1 MFQQIDLL
9 KMAGAMASNAEA
21 RQNAIA
27 QNIAN
32 ANTPGYKAV
41 DVPSFAST
49 YQASDGFTPNATMP
63 GHFTGP
69 ADAAP
74 AQASVR
80 KTPGNESPNG
90 NTVSLE
96 TEMVDAANVRQQHD
110 MALAIYRSASN
121 ILRIALGVAK

>member
-1 MFQQIDLL
+1 MFQQIDVL
-9 KMAGAMASNAEA
+9 KMAGALASNAEA

-27 QNIAN
+27 RNIAN
-32 ANTPGYKAV
+32 ADTPGYKAV
-41 DVPSFAST
+41 DVASFAST
-49 YQASDGFTPNATMP
+49 YQASDGFIPKATLP

-69 ADAAP
+69 ADATP
-74 AQASVR
+74 TQASLR

-96 TEMVDAANVRQQHD
+96 SEMVNAANARQQHD

>member
-1 MFQQIDLL
+1 MFQQIDVL

-27 QNIAN
+27 RNIAN

-41 DVPSFAST
+41 DVASFAST
-49 YQASDGFTPNATMP
+49 YQASDGFTPNATLP
-63 GHFTGP
+63 GHFTSL
-69 ADAAP
+69 ADSPLTQVSA
-74 AQASVR
+74 R
-80 KTPGNESPNG
+80 KKPGNESPNG

-110 MALAIYRSASN
+110 MALAIYRSAST

>member
-27 QNIAN
+27 RNIAN
-32 ANTPGYKAV
+32 ADTPGYKAV
-41 DVPSFAST
+41 DVASFAST
-49 YQASDGFTPNATMP
+49 YQASDGFTPNATLP
-63 GHFTGP
+63 GHFTGTG
-69 ADAAP
+69 DAAST
-74 AQASVR
+74 QASVR

-96 TEMVDAANVRQQHD
+96 SEMIDAANVRQQHD
-110 MALAIYRSASN
+110 MALAIYRSASS